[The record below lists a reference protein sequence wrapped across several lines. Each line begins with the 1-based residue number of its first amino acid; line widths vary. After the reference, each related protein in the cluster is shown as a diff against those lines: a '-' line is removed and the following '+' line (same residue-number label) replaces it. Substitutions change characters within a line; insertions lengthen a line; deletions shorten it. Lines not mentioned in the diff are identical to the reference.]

1 MREGPG
7 IALAVRVRNEWSLVR
22 GLLDHVGDL
31 CDEAWILDDASEVSP
46 PSDLGRSV
54 KRVVLIRARN
64 WSGAAGR
71 LGEGLQR
78 DHLLQRIK
86 RASTCGWILQLDADE
101 RLANPAALRQLT
113 AESEVDGWVMPLV
126 DFYIT
131 PDDAEHIDEAAPDRV
146 RRWFGIET
154 RWTLTLFRTLRRIY
168 VSRGDVREPQG
179 LAGNRVRE
187 TAVGRIDHYGKA
199 MSIAEW
205 ERKVD
210 FYAAHY
216 PEYREKWLSR
226 RGAAVHHGV
235 SDFGTALVRRDD
247 PAFDPWTAP
256 VLHRYRVERGSRNI
270 AKQLFLG
277 ILGDS
282 VRRLPVAD
290 AVEQR

>member
-1 MREGPG
+1 MIKGRG
-7 IALAVRVRNEWSLVR
+7 IALAVRVRNEWPLVR

-31 CDEAWILDDASEVSP
+31 CDEAWILDDASDVAP
-46 PSDLGRSV
+46 PPDLGRSV

-64 WSGAAGR
+64 WSGAGGR

-86 RASTCGWILQLDADE
+86 RASTCEWILQLDADE

-113 AESEVDGWVMPLV
+113 DEREVDGWVVPLV

-131 PDDAEHIDEAAPDRV
+131 PDDAEKVDNEAPDRV
-146 RRWFGIET
+146 RLWFGIET
-154 RWTLTLFRTLRRIY
+154 RWTLALFRTVPRSY

-179 LAGNRVRE
+179 LVEKRVRE
-187 TAVGRIDHYGKA
+187 TAVARIDHYGKA
-199 MSIAEW
+199 VSITEW

-210 FYAAHY
+210 FYVAHY

-226 RGAAVHHGV
+226 RGAAVHRGT

-247 PAFDPWTAP
+247 PDFDPCTAP
-256 VLHRYRVERGSRNI
+256 VLHRYRVERGPRTI
-270 AKQLFLG
+270 AKQLFFG

-290 AVEQR
+290 VVEQR